1 MIEIDILNKLNAP
14 TREERLA
21 NLKEILK
28 TTEFPPMVPQYINNH
43 IHTTYSFSP
52 YSPTAAVY
60 AARMEGLCT
69 AGIIDHDSISGAREF
84 LAAAELV
91 GMPVTVG
98 MECRVSMNG
107 TAMQGKRTNNPDQ
120 VGVSYMTIQSVPHD
134 KIETLNA
141 WFAPYRAARGRR
153 NRAMVEKIN
162 ALLDGIALDYD
173 RDVLPLSEAKEDG
186 GVTERHLM
194 YALAK
199 KMVVKAGKGQPMV
212 DYLASIGLNLSA
224 KQQAQMLDTAYP
236 FYEYDLLGILKSA
249 FVPKIYIDAT
259 EECPNVRDVAKL
271 CNDIDAL
278 LCYAY
283 LGDVTAS
290 VTGDKKAQKFE
301 DDYLD
306 DVIACIKDCGIRA
319 VTYMPTRNT
328 PEQLA
333 RLRRLCD
340 ENGLFQV
347 SGEDINSPRQSFV
360 IKAME
365 NPKVHIIGHP
375 DDGTYAVDFDE
386 LVRHAR
392 ERGVMIELNEA
403 SVRPGSYRKNGR
415 ENAAVVL
422 DRCAHYGV
430 KVVVS
435 SDAHV
440 ECDILR
446 HRYALELL
454 ETVHFP
460 EELVVNRSVDALMAA
475 LAEKKA

>member
-1 MIEIDILNKLNAP
+1 MIDITILEKLNAP
-14 TREERLA
+14 TKQARLA
-21 NLKEILK
+21 NLQALVK
-28 TTEFPPMVPQYINNH
+28 TADFPPAVPQYINNH

-84 LAAAELV
+84 LEAAALI

-98 MECRVSMNG
+98 MECRASMDG

-120 VGVSYMTIQSVPHD
+120 LGVSYMTIQSVPHD
-134 KIETLNA
+134 RIEEVNA
-141 WFAPYRAARGRR
+141 FFAPYRAARGVR
-153 NRAMVEKIN
+153 NRKMVAKIN
-162 ALLDGIALDYD
+162 ALLSGIELDYD
-173 RDVLPLSEAKEDG
+173 RDVLPLSEAREDG

-194 YALAK
+194 YALAIA
-199 KMVVKAGKGQPMV
+199 MVKKAGKGQPMV
-212 DYLASIGLNLSA
+212 DYLSSIGLRLSE
-224 KQQAQMLDTAYP
+224 KQTAQLLDTAYP

-259 EECPNVRDVAKL
+259 DECPNVRDVVAL
-271 CNDIDAL
+271 CARVDAL

-333 RLRRLCD
+333 RLRRLCE

-360 IKAME
+360 IRAME
-365 NPKVHIIGHP
+365 NPLFSNLIDATWKLIQHEK
-375 DDGTYAVDFDE
+375 DGSP
-386 LVRHAR
+386 
-392 ERGVMIELNEA
+392 I
-403 SVRPGSYRKNGR
+403 
-415 ENAAVVL
+415 
-422 DRCAHYGV
+422 C
-430 KVVVS
+430 
-435 SDAHV
+435 
-440 ECDILR
+440 
-446 HRYALELL
+446 
-454 ETVHFP
+454 
-460 EELVVNRSVDALMAA
+460 
-475 LAEKKA
+475 

>member
-1 MIEIDILNKLNAP
+1 MIDITILEKLNAP
-14 TREERLA
+14 TKQARLA
-21 NLKEILK
+21 NLQALVKAAD
-28 TTEFPPMVPQYINNH
+28 FPPAVPQYINNH

-84 LAAAELV
+84 LEAAALI

-98 MECRVSMNG
+98 MECRASMDG

-120 VGVSYMTIQSVPHD
+120 LGVSYMTIQSVPHD
-134 KIETLNA
+134 RIEEVNA
-141 WFAPYRAARGRR
+141 FFAPYRAARGVR
-153 NRAMVEKIN
+153 NRKMVARIN
-162 ALLDGIALDYD
+162 ALLSGIELDYD
-173 RDVLPLSEAKEDG
+173 RDVLPLSEAMEDG

-194 YALAK
+194 YALAIA
-199 KMVVKAGKGQPMV
+199 MVKKAGKGQPMV
-212 DYLASIGLNLSA
+212 DYLASIGLRLSE
-224 KQQAQMLDTAYP
+224 KQTVQMLDTAYP

-249 FVPKIYIDAT
+249 FVPKIYINAT
-259 EECPNVRDVAKL
+259 DECPNVCDVAAL
-271 CNDIDAL
+271 CARVDAL

-333 RLRRLCD
+333 RLRRLCE

-360 IKAME
+360 IRAME
-365 NPKVHIIGHP
+365 NPLFSNLIDATWKLIQHEK
-375 DDGTYAVDFDE
+375 DGSP
-386 LVRHAR
+386 
-392 ERGVMIELNEA
+392 I
-403 SVRPGSYRKNGR
+403 
-415 ENAAVVL
+415 
-422 DRCAHYGV
+422 C
-430 KVVVS
+430 
-435 SDAHV
+435 
-440 ECDILR
+440 
-446 HRYALELL
+446 
-454 ETVHFP
+454 
-460 EELVVNRSVDALMAA
+460 
-475 LAEKKA
+475 

>member
-1 MIEIDILNKLNAP
+1 
-14 TREERLA
+14 
-21 NLKEILK
+21 
-28 TTEFPPMVPQYINNH
+28 MVPQYINNH

-107 TAMQGKRTNNPDQ
+107 TALEGKRTNNPDQ

-134 KIETLNA
+134 KIEMLNA

-162 ALLDGIALDYD
+162 ALLPGIALDYD

-199 KMVVKAGKGQPMV
+199 KMVEKAGKGQPMV
-212 DYLASIGLNLSA
+212 DYLASIGLSLSE
-224 KQQAQMLDTAYP
+224 KQKNQMLDTAYP

-259 EECPNVRDVAKL
+259 DECPNVRDVAKL
-271 CNDIDAL
+271 CKDIDAL

-301 DDYLD
+301 DEYLD
-306 DVIACIKDCGIRA
+306 DVIACIKTCGIRA

-365 NPKVHIIGHP
+365 NPMFSNLIDATWKLIGHEK
-375 DDGTYAVDFDE
+375 T
-386 LVRHAR
+386 
-392 ERGVMIELNEA
+392 
-403 SVRPGSYRKNGR
+403 GS
-415 ENAAVVL
+415 AI
-422 DRCAHYGV
+422 C
-430 KVVVS
+430 
-435 SDAHV
+435 
-440 ECDILR
+440 
-446 HRYALELL
+446 
-454 ETVHFP
+454 
-460 EELVVNRSVDALMAA
+460 
-475 LAEKKA
+475 